1 MENAKVLVV
10 EDSPTQAQMVRLILQ
25 NAGYEVVLASDGAQ
39 GFEFFNT
46 VKPDLVLLDVNL
58 PTMSGFEVCQ
68 AIKTS
73 DTERFTPVIILTTH
87 GDVESK
93 VKGLDLGA
101 DDYLPKPFDTA
112 ELLARARA
120 MLRIKRLEDRILKVS
135 ITDELTGL
143 YNRRFFMKRMI
154 EELASAQ
161 RYSRNV
167 GLVIF
172 DIDHFKSVND
182 SFGHQFGDL
191 VLSDVGRIL
200 EDTARKGDV
209 PARYGG
215 EEFVMI
221 VREADTVLARSVAER
236 LRTAV
241 AEKMWRNEDKET
253 RITVSSGVAAYPE
266 SVDDPTTDAILRA
279 ADKALYAAKG
289 RGRNRTEVYDQG
301 M

>member
-1 MENAKVLVV
+1 
-10 EDSPTQAQMVRLILQ
+10 
-25 NAGYEVVLASDGAQ
+25 
-39 GFEFFNT
+39 
-46 VKPDLVLLDVNL
+46 
-58 PTMSGFEVCQ
+58 
-68 AIKTS
+68 
-73 DTERFTPVIILTTH
+73 
-87 GDVESK
+87 
-93 VKGLDLGA
+93 
-101 DDYLPKPFDTA
+101 
-112 ELLARARA
+112 
-120 MLRIKRLEDRILKVS
+120 
-135 ITDELTGL
+135 
-143 YNRRFFMKRMI
+143 MI

-191 VLSDVGRIL
+191 VLSDVGRVL

-221 VREADTVLARSVAER
+221 VREAHAVLARSVAER

-241 AEKMWRNEDKET
+241 ADKTWRNDDKEST
-253 RITVSSGVAAYPE
+253 ITVSSGVAAYPE

-279 ADKALYAAKG
+279 ADKALYAAKD
-289 RGRNRTEVYDQG
+289 RGRNRSEVYEQG